1 MRRPLVTLIAG
12 AMFAAAPALAQTN
25 GAQTKLEVS
34 HFPGANWVLLIGQNE
49 GFFAREKLDVHLD
62 PVRGSVEQINGT
74 MAGKYDL
81 GLTALDNVIAYDAGQ
96 GAAEV
101 QQPTDLFAFM
111 GGEQLALKFIASP
124 DIKQL
129 EDLKGKTLAV
139 DAKNTGFAFVLYSA
153 LAKHKL
159 AAGDYNVLAVGSSQA
174 RLDAITSG
182 KAQAAGLNRPFDA
195 IALTKGAVNLGDMRK
210 LYPHY
215 QASAGFARRAWA
227 AQHRDVL
234 LAFIRAYVKSSLW
247 LFDASHKAAAVDLLM
262 KNTDGLSAQQA
273 ADIYRDTAGKGGIGS
288 PTAKLDPAGVD
299 TVVKLRNEYGEPKK
313 KLNPRDFYDLSYYK
327 AATK

>member
-1 MRRPLVTLIAG
+1 MTMPKLMLSLA
-12 AMFAAAPALAQTN
+12 ALLALAAAPAC
-25 GAQTKLEVS
+25 AQTKLEVS

-62 PVRGSVEQINGT
+62 PVHGSVEQISNT
-74 MAGKYDL
+74 MSGKYDL

-96 GAAEV
+96 GAPQV

-111 GGEQLALKFIASP
+111 GGEELAIKLIAAP
-124 DIKQL
+124 GIAKI
-129 EDLKGKTLAV
+129 EGLKGKTLAV

-153 LAKHKL
+153 LARHGLKD
-159 AAGDYNVLAVGSSQA
+159 GDYDVLATGSSQS
-174 RLDAITSG
+174 RLEAITSG

-195 IALTKGAVNLGDMRK
+195 IALSKGAVNLGDMRK
-210 LYPHY
+210 LFPHY

-227 AQHRDVL
+227 IQHRDTLV
-234 LAFIRAYVKSSLW
+234 AFIRAYIKGSLW
-247 LFDASHKAAAVDLLM
+247 LFDASHKQAAIDLLV
-262 KNTDGLSAQQA
+262 KNTPNLSPQQA

-288 PTAKLDPAGVD
+288 PTAKLDVAGVA

-313 KLNPRDFYDLSYYK
+313 KLDPRAFYDLSYYN
-327 AATK
+327 AAMK

>member
-1 MRRPLVTLIAG
+1 MRKLLVTLIFG
-12 AMFAAAPALAQTN
+12 AMLAAMPAV
-25 GAQTKLEVS
+25 AQTKLEVS
-34 HFPGANWVLLIGQNE
+34 FFPGANWVLLIGQNE
-49 GFFAREKLDVHLD
+49 GFFAREKLDVHFN

-74 MAGKYDL
+74 MSGKYDL

-96 GAAEV
+96 GSKEV

-124 DIKQL
+124 DIKRI
-129 EDLKGKTLAV
+129 EDMKGKTLAV
-139 DAKNTGFAFVLYSA
+139 DASNTGFAFVLYSA
-153 LAKHKL
+153 MAKHKL
-159 AAGDYNVLAVGSSQA
+159 KAGDYNVLAVGSSQA

-215 QASAGFARRAWA
+215 QASAGFTRRAWA
-227 AQHRDVL
+227 AQHRDTL
-234 LAFIRAYVKSSLW
+234 IAFIRAYVKSSMW
-247 LFDASHKAAAVDLLM
+247 LFDASHKAEAIDLLV
-262 KNTDGLSAQQA
+262 KNTQGVAPQQA
-273 ADIYRDTAGKGGIGS
+273 ADIYRDTVGKGGIGS
-288 PTAKLDPAGVD
+288 PTASIDRAGVAA
-299 TVVKLRNEYGEPKK
+299 VVRLRNRYGEPRKS
-313 KLNPRDFYDLSYYK
+313 LNVGDYYDLSYYK

>member
-1 MRRPLVTLIAG
+1 MRKVLLSL
-12 AMFAAAPALAQTN
+12 AALLALGIAPARAQ
-25 GAQTKLEVS
+25 APAPTKLEVS

-62 PVRGSVEQINGT
+62 AIHGSVEQISGT
-74 MAGKYDL
+74 MSGKFDL

-96 GAAEV
+96 GAPQV

-111 GGEQLALKFIASP
+111 GGEELAMKLIAAP
-124 DIKQL
+124 DIKTV
-129 EDLKGKTLAV
+129 EGLKGKTLAV

-153 LAKHKL
+153 LARHGLKQ
-159 AAGDYNVLAVGSSQA
+159 GDYDVLATGSSQS
-174 RLDAITSG
+174 RLEAITSG

-195 IALTKGAVNLGDMRK
+195 MALSKGATNLGDMRK
-210 LYPHY
+210 LFPHY

-227 AQHRDVL
+227 AQHRDTL
-234 LAFIRAYVKSSLW
+234 IAFIRAYVKASLW
-247 LFDASHKAAAVDLLM
+247 LFDGGHKEAAIDLLV
-262 KNTDGLSAQQA
+262 KNTQGLSPQQA

-288 PTAKLDPAGVD
+288 PKATLDLAGVA

-313 KLNPRDFYDLSYYK
+313 KLNPGDFYDLSYYK
-327 AATK
+327 AALK

>member
-1 MRRPLVTLIAG
+1 
-12 AMFAAAPALAQTN
+12 
-25 GAQTKLEVS
+25 
-34 HFPGANWVLLIGQNE
+34 
-49 GFFAREKLDVHLD
+49 
-62 PVRGSVEQINGT
+62 
-74 MAGKYDL
+74 
-81 GLTALDNVIAYDAGQ
+81 
-96 GAAEV
+96 
-101 QQPTDLFAFM
+101 
-111 GGEQLALKFIASP
+111 
-124 DIKQL
+124 
-129 EDLKGKTLAV
+129 
-139 DAKNTGFAFVLYSA
+139 SA
-153 LAKHKL
+153 LEKHKL
-159 AAGDYNVLAVGSSQA
+159 KQGDYNILAVGSSQA

-227 AQHRDVL
+227 AQHRDALV
-234 LAFIRAYVKSSLW
+234 AFIRAYVKSSLW
-247 LFDASHKAAAVDLLM
+247 LFDAAHKAKAIDLLVQ
-262 KNTDGLSAQQA
+262 NTQGLSPQQA

-299 TVVKLRNEYGEPKK
+299 TVVKLRNQYAEPKK